1 MKQWQI
7 ENISVILVCGD
18 ISRSASLSPWH
29 LFTYHGC
36 PGNWGD
42 GRHKKCP
49 QTSGASQ
56 TLSLTMWCCHPS
68 NKGET
73 KTKRRGQSKKRERKK
88 DPRVQSL
95 HTRPGIS
102 YACPELFLMQSALL
116 LGARPAIVRPLFQTM
131 VWAAKYLVW
140 LFITRKPSPPPEE
153 CLATINIVAVMAPG
167 VMRQRGLAERAMG
180 LQGGWPRLSSVIPQ
194 Q

>member
-1 MKQWQI
+1 MWRCLTVCQPLSLASFQI
-7 ENISVILVCGD
+7 SWLSGKL
-18 ISRSASLSPWH
+18 RWWASQ
-29 LFTYHGC
+29 
-36 PGNWGD
+36 
-42 GRHKKCP
+42 KCP

-56 TLSLTMWCCHPS
+56 TLSSTMWCCHPS
-68 NKGET
+68 YKGGKDQE
-73 KTKRRGQSKKRERKK
+73 KGQSKKRK

-116 LGARPAIVRPLFQTM
+116 LGARPAIVRPLFQTA
-131 VWAAKYLVW
+131 VLATKYLVW

-180 LQGGWPRLSSVIPQ
+180 LQGGWPRLSLVIPQ